1 MRKFI
6 IIFFSLILANCSL
19 NKDSQYWTENSI
31 ENKNNQKKL
40 SQILKKADDITSMT
54 LEEYEIYIDDYTKK
68 SKYPDF
74 ESIIILLNLI
84 KFFLNNGNRGSNI
97 DVG

>member
-6 IIFFSLILANCSL
+6 IIFSSLILANCSL

-31 ENKNNQKKL
+31 KSKTNQKQL
-40 SQILKKADDITSMT
+40 NEILKKSDDITSMT

-68 SKYPDF
+68 SKYPDI
-74 ESIIILLNLI
+74 S
-84 KFFLNNGNRGSNI
+84 K
-97 DVG
+97 

>member
-6 IIFFSLILANCSL
+6 IIFSSLILANCSL

-31 ENKNNQKKL
+31 VSKTNQKKL
-40 SQILKKADDITSMT
+40 NEILKKSDDIRSMT

-68 SKYPDF
+68 SKYPDI
-74 ESIIILLNLI
+74 S
-84 KFFLNNGNRGSNI
+84 K
-97 DVG
+97 